1 MELLFLDTN
10 LQNLMIERQTVSQ
23 ATENDQ
29 KQFVD
34 EFLDFD
40 LDKEPDY
47 LVTPDIDLNDN
58 LDIMFEKLM
67 GGIENDQ

>member
-1 MELLFLDTN
+1 MELLFLDTT
-10 LQNLMIERQTVSQ
+10 LQNLMIEKQTVSQ

>member
-1 MELLFLDTN
+1 MELLFIDTN
-10 LQNLMIERQTVSQ
+10 LQNLMIEKQTVSQ